1 MTETYILGGYTKG
14 RNQGISSLDFD
25 PVTGHLSEPQ
35 LIAKLNQPTF
45 LAYAKESGTL
55 FALHRGQEESGLVAF
70 RHQGKDWQEVSRLL
84 NTKIRPSMSLIT
96 MKAPLIVTIM
106 TRLS

>member
-45 LAYAKESGTL
+45 LAYAK
-55 FALHRGQEESGLVAF
+55 VAPF
-70 RHQGKDWQEVSRLL
+70 SPFTAVRKKVAW
-84 NTKIRPSMSLIT
+84 
-96 MKAPLIVTIM
+96 
-106 TRLS
+106 

>member
-45 LAYAKESGTL
+45 LAYAKESDTL

-84 NTKIRPSMSLIT
+84 NTKIPGDRDRKS
-96 MKAPLIVTIM
+96 VV
-106 TRLS
+106 